1 MQLHCKSCGK
11 LVRAEDVNI
20 DQAIA
25 KCLACHAVF
34 SFLDQVRGA
43 GAPPRAPVPMPARM
57 RVDNWGSELTITWRW
72 YTHAVWLLLAF
83 CIFWDGFL
91 FVWYAA
97 GIGMLTAGKGD
108 GMIWVMLL
116 FPVLHVLV
124 GIGLTYAVICMF
136 INKTVVR
143 VSMGELTV
151 RHGPLP
157 GPGNRRVFTHELK
170 QLYCTEKLQ
179 RHKNS
184 TSITYELQAQLKDG
198 QKLTLLTGLDQ
209 LDQALYVEQQVEQHL
224 RIPDER
230 MPGEIRF

>member
-34 SFLDQVRGA
+34 SFLDQVCGA
-43 GAPPRAPVPMPARM
+43 QVAPRPAVPLPTRM
-57 RVDNWGSELTITWRW
+57 KVENWGSELTIMWRW

-91 FVWYAA
+91 VVWYAA
-97 GIGMLTAGKGD
+97 GIGLLTAGKGD
-108 GMIWVMLL
+108 GMIWVMLV

-124 GIGLTYAVICMF
+124 GIGLTYAVLCTF

-151 RHGPLP
+151 QHGPLP
-157 GPGNRRVFTHELK
+157 SAGNRRIFTHDLA
-170 QLYCTEKLQ
+170 QLYCTEKMH

-184 TSITYELQAQLKDG
+184 CSTTYELQALLKDG
-198 QKLTLLTGLDQ
+198 EKLTLLSGLDQ

-230 MPGEIRF
+230 VAGEVRF